1 MEFSHIPVM
10 LGECIDG
17 LDIKPCGI
25 YVACTLGGGGHSEA
39 IASRLDG
46 GRLIAI
52 DKDSDAIIAASKRL
66 AKYGESISYVHD
78 DFKNFEVHLD
88 ELGIEKIDGILMDLG
103 VSSYQLDNAER
114 GMSYK
119 EDGPLDMRMD
129 RDAKFSAADVVNGYD
144 ERQLADIIWKY
155 GEERYSR
162 KIAAAICRRRRE
174 KAIETTAEL
183 AEIVSKCFPPKERYG
198 LGNPCKRTFQAIR
211 IEVNGELEGLSEM
224 LKSATGRLKSGGRI
238 CVITFHSLEDR
249 IVKQTFNY
257 LNATC
262 VCPPGQ
268 PICTCDK
275 KREVEII
282 GRKPIVASED
292 ELTVNKRAG
301 SAKLRIAQKI

>member
-25 YVACTLGGGGHSEA
+25 YVDCTLGGGGHSEA

-78 DFKNFEVHLD
+78 DFKNLEVHLD

-155 GEERYSR
+155 GEE
-162 KIAAAICRRRRE
+162 
-174 KAIETTAEL
+174 
-183 AEIVSKCFPPKERYG
+183 
-198 LGNPCKRTFQAIR
+198 
-211 IEVNGELEGLSEM
+211 
-224 LKSATGRLKSGGRI
+224 
-238 CVITFHSLEDR
+238 
-249 IVKQTFNY
+249 
-257 LNATC
+257 
-262 VCPPGQ
+262 
-268 PICTCDK
+268 
-275 KREVEII
+275 
-282 GRKPIVASED
+282 
-292 ELTVNKRAG
+292 
-301 SAKLRIAQKI
+301 